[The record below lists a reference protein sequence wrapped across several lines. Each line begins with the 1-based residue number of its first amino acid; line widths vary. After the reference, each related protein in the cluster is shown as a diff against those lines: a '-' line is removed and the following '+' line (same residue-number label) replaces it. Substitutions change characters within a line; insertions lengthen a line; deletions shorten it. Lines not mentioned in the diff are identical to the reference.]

1 MITELK
7 TTLLAIGMMKGL
19 VNLFLS
25 RSFLK
30 KICFLFF
37 LGALFVSCKNFRER
51 NCYEDRMFIDDGK
64 PNSNNLDNTIYKS
77 GLKFIYS
84 IHFFKDNK
92 EYFLK
97 LKGLRRESVFVQNKD
112 IDDDTVVINKFI
124 LTVFKG
130 TYKSILQDQTI
141 IKYDYYYDDCPIGA
155 LSELSGI
162 IEDERMIFLHPPRT
176 SSGFSFFEVTPFP
189 RVYFPLA
196 LNKEWTSNLHVQ
208 DNMRQDLKISESQI
222 HNKYQIVGKEQIKL
236 KTMGVMDCFV
246 IHCKSL
252 ANGKIVS
259 SCKYYFNEKFGFVK
273 LDIDYRGRKIMVELK
288 EVK

>member
-1 MITELK
+1 
-7 TTLLAIGMMKGL
+7 MMKEL
-19 VNLFLS
+19 VNFFLS
-25 RSFLK
+25 SSFFK
-30 KICFLFF
+30 KSCFLFF
-37 LGALFVSCKNFRER
+37 LGVLCVSCKNFRER
-51 NCYEDRMFIDDGK
+51 NCYEDKMFIDNGK
-64 PNSNNLDNTIYKS
+64 PNVNNLDNTIYKS
-77 GLKFIYS
+77 GSKFIYS
-84 IHFFKDNK
+84 IHFFKDNI
-92 EYFLK
+92 EYILE
-97 LKGLRRESVFVQNKD
+97 LKGLRREPVLVQKKD
-112 IDDDTVVINKFI
+112 IDDDATRINKFI

-189 RVYFPLA
+189 VVNFPLA